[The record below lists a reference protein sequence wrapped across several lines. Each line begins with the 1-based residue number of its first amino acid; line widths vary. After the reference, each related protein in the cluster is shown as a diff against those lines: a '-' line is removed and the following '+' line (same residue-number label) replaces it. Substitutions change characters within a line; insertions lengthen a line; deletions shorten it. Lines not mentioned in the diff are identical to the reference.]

1 MSLISKISQ
10 LFQNH
15 PNLVLL
21 WDVISEKIVY
31 QNRFIG
37 TDLGFSEDQNSKS
50 TDLFFITQLV
60 IDSDKKEFENLFYPK
75 EGDNSYKAYIT
86 FQNIYKREE
95 LFQVSVYNLDLKYR
109 VVELNMLSLVLAG
122 IHPSNGLKEDDYQ
135 SIMAVQTDGIAI
147 LDEFEN
153 IRYANKVASMMF
165 GTYPEN
171 LTGRNLKDFISEED
185 LIFIQKETE
194 KRKKGETSIY
204 ELQILRTDK
213 KPCFILV
220 TTTPK
225 FDKQGSFVET
235 LGFFRD
241 ITDKKKAEETLRLE
255 QEKIKNILNSLQDLI
270 FISNAEGCYLDYL
283 PPDNFK
289 FLKKPEDILGKHVS
303 EIMPKEI
310 ADMQMKAIRN
320 LKKSDKVQ
328 TFDYKL
334 VFGRK
339 ENWFSVQISRLTR
352 NTFQEDLYIGVVRD
366 ITNRKIQEEKLRQ
379 SAIDLKGVI
388 EDRNKLISI
397 MAHDLKN
404 PFAAMLGM
412 SEMLNKY
419 YDDFSDEKRKE
430 YLSRILVNTKNIQ
443 SLLENTLQWSLNE
456 QNRLSFDLAEIN
468 VGEIVGEIL
477 RGINVMLVQKEIE
490 VLNNIPEDLS
500 IVADEQ
506 MIRIIFS
513 NLITNAYKF
522 SNVKGQIEMN
532 FENEN
537 GFYEFSV
544 VDFGIGMSP
553 TIQKT
558 LFAKDYKSTREGTEG
573 EKGTGLGLV
582 LCKEFVQR
590 HGGEIWVESTPN
602 ERTSFR
608 FTIKKNRI

>member
-1 MSLISKISQ
+1 LSK
-10 LFQNH
+10 
-15 PNLVLL
+15 
-21 WDVISEKIVY
+21 
-31 QNRFIG
+31 
-37 TDLGFSEDQNSKS
+37 
-50 TDLFFITQLV
+50 
-60 IDSDKKEFENLFYPK
+60 
-75 EGDNSYKAYIT
+75 
-86 FQNIYKREE
+86 
-95 LFQVSVYNLDLKYR
+95 
-109 VVELNMLSLVLAG
+109 
-122 IHPSNGLKEDDYQ
+122 GLRDDDYQ
-135 SIMAVQTDGIAI
+135 SLMEVKTDGIAV

-153 IRYANKVASMMF
+153 VKYANKVASILF
-165 GTYPEN
+165 GTYPKD
-171 LTGRNLKDFISEED
+171 LTGQNLKDFLSEQD
-185 LIFIQKETE
+185 LSFIQQETE
-194 KRKKGETSIY
+194 KRKKGESSIY
-204 ELQILRTDK
+204 ELQILRADK

-225 FDKQGSFVET
+225 FDKLGNFIET

-241 ITDKKKAEETLRLE
+241 ITDKRKAEEALRLE
-255 QEKIKNILNSLQDLI
+255 QDKIKNILNSLQDLI
-270 FISNAEGCYLDYL
+270 FIFNDKGYYIDYL
-283 PPDNFK
+283 QPDNINL
-289 FLKKPEDILGKHVS
+289 LKRPEEFIGKHVS
-303 EIMPKEI
+303 EILPKEI
-310 ADMQMKAIRN
+310 ADTQMKAIRN
-320 LKKSDKVQ
+320 LKKTDKVQ
-328 TFDYKL
+328 VFDYM
-334 VFGRK
+334 VPIGGV
-339 ENWFSVQISRLTR
+339 NSWFTAQISRLKGSA
-352 NTFQEDLYIGVVRD
+352 FQQDLYLGVVRD
-366 ITNRKIQEEKLRQ
+366 ITIRKNQEEKLKQ
-379 SAIDLKGVI
+379 SEKDLKAVI

-412 SEMLNKY
+412 SEMLSKY
-419 YDDFSDEKRKE
+419 YDSFSDEKRKE

-522 SNVKGQIEMN
+522 SKVKGLIEVN

-558 LFAKDYKSTREGTEG
+558 LFAKDYKSRREGTEG